1 MIMHP
6 TTGEPWGTAEEIAR
20 ELGDHIRPDTVRTW
34 ARRNRIPTVLIPGL
48 GRGRGTGYYP
58 LADAEEEEARTR
70 DIGKPR
76 ATIALT
82 A

>member
-1 MIMHP
+1 MITNP
-6 TTGEPWGTAEEIAR
+6 VTGEPWGTAEEIAAA
-20 ELGDHIRPDTVRTW
+20 LGAHIRPDTVRTW
-34 ARRNRIPTVLIPGL
+34 ARRNRIRSALIPGL

>member
-1 MIMHP
+1 VIRHP
-6 TTGEPWGTAEEIAR
+6 ITGEWWGTDDEIA
-20 ELGDHIRPDTVRTW
+20 EKLGAHIRPDTIRTW
-34 ARRNRIPTVLIPGL
+34 ARRNRIPSVVVPGL
-48 GRGRGTGYYP
+48 GRGRGVRYYH

-70 DIGKPR
+70 DKGRSR